1 MNKKENFTVIFI
13 KFDKLI
19 ISNRRFGGRRATC
32 AKLEGESSLRR
43 EGWGDGR
50 SLRIPSPRTIF
61 RTRFPGGTVD

>member
-43 EGWGDGR
+43 EGASV
-50 SLRIPSPRTIF
+50 SLL
-61 RTRFPGGTVD
+61 PGLFFELGSRVELWIRKP